1 MEIICITTTGH
12 FASFL
17 LINENMI
24 GTKVIQSVP
33 HVQLIYNLHCQD
45 YIILSRRSKEIQ
57 NRLLQSN

>member
-17 LINENMI
+17 LINENMV

-33 HVQLIYNLHCQD
+33 HIQLI
-45 YIILSRRSKEIQ
+45 
-57 NRLLQSN
+57 